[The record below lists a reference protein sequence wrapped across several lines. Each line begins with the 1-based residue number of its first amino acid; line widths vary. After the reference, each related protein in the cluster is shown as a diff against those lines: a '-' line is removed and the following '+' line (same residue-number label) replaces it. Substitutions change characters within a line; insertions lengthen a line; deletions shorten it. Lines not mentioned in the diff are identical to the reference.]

1 MIRQLDTMPSDKRQH
16 IQTLMQ
22 LGEGRDAFPET
33 QRDVIRRSWQRC
45 LEEYQL
51 DPSRPR
57 PVRVLTQQALR
68 DHQESADE
76 LLHVARAGVERL
88 YSQIAQHGYALI
100 LTDQRGIAVD
110 FRGQRDQ
117 LSELRRAGLYLGSD
131 WNERYAGTS
140 AAGTCLHDG
149 AAVTCHQR
157 EHFDATHIDLT
168 CTAAPI
174 TDPQG
179 RVIAALDI
187 SALKSPRPQESQ
199 TFALSLV
206 TLHARMIEDAYF
218 LHRYRDCLIL
228 RFDTA
233 REFVHLNGRG
243 LFAIQE
249 DGKVIAANH
258 EGRRLIDAHL
268 ERWPPWTVSTLPAV
282 TQLFDGELNELL
294 SIPHTSRDQIRA
306 FRLRAD
312 DATVFVT
319 LIEPRGYPVKAIP
332 TVSQQDDPV
341 PELDQLAGD
350 DPSMHRLLKLA
361 RRMRHESVSILIR
374 GETGTGKEVLARALH
389 DSGPRAKA
397 SFVAVN
403 CAAIPESLIESELFG
418 YLPGA
423 FTGGRPKGMRG
434 LIQQADGGTLFLD
447 EIGDM
452 PLPLQSRLLRVL
464 AEREVSPLGAE
475 TPIKVDIRVITA
487 THRDVPELI
496 ASGQFREDLYYRLNG
511 AELLLPALR
520 ERADRHYLIRKLH
533 AELQAE
539 RDQTLHLRADAISA
553 LLSHHWP
560 GNIRQLR
567 NAIAF
572 AMATAEG
579 DEITLHDLPEVCQT
593 HTGSARGAAS
603 PLAAA
608 SLFASGASSNPAS
621 PALTSAGP
629 DAGADAD
636 ANKLLELLRHTDWNI
651 SQVARQLGVSRP
663 TIYRR
668 MRRHGLVAPNHQPL
682 AS

>member
-1 MIRQLDTMPSDKRQH
+1 
-16 IQTLMQ
+16 MQ
-22 LGEGRDAFPET
+22 LGEGRDAFTET

-199 TFALSLV
+199 TFALSVV

-249 DGKVIAANH
+249 DGKVVAANH

-268 ERWPPWTVSTLPAV
+268 ARWPPWTVSTLPAV

-294 SIPHTSRDQIRA
+294 SIPHASRDQIRA

-312 DATVFVT
+312 DAIVFVT
-319 LIEPRGYPVKAIP
+319 LIEPRGYPVRALP

-361 RRMRHESVSILIR
+361 RRMRHENVSILIR

-397 SFVAVN
+397 PFVAVN

-487 THRDVPELI
+487 THRDVTELI

-593 HTGSARGAAS
+593 HTGSARGAAN

-608 SLFASGASSNPAS
+608 SPIAYGASSNPAS
-621 PALTSAGP
+621 PAFAS
-629 DAGADAD
+629 AGADAD
-636 ANKLLELLRHTDWNI
+636 ASELLELLRHTDWNV

-668 MRRHGLVAPNHQPL
+668 MRRYGLVAPNHQPL

>member
-1 MIRQLDTMPSDKRQH
+1 MPSDKRQH

-22 LGEGRDAFPET
+22 LGEGRDVFPET

-243 LFAIQE
+243 LFVIQE

-294 SIPHTSRDQIRA
+294 SIPHANRDQIRA

-319 LIEPRGYPVKAIP
+319 LIEPRGYPVKALP
-332 TVSQQDDPV
+332 TVNQQDDPV

-361 RRMRHESVSILIR
+361 RRMRHENVSILIR

-397 SFVAVN
+397 PFVAVN

-434 LIQQADGGTLFLD
+434 LIQQADGGILFLD

-487 THRDVPELI
+487 THRDVTELI

-553 LLSHHWP
+553 LLNHHWP

-603 PLAAA
+603 PLAA
-608 SLFASGASSNPAS
+608 SSPVTSGASSNPAS

>member
-1 MIRQLDTMPSDKRQH
+1 MIRQLDTMQPDKRQH

-149 AAVTCHQR
+149 TAVTCHQR

-243 LFAIQE
+243 LFVIQE

-294 SIPHTSRDQIRA
+294 SIPHANRDQIRA

-319 LIEPRGYPVKAIP
+319 LIEPRGYPVRALP

-361 RRMRHESVSILIR
+361 RRMRHENVSILIR

-397 SFVAVN
+397 PFVAVN

-487 THRDVPELI
+487 THRDVTELI

-539 RDQTLHLRADAISA
+539 RDQSLHLRADAISA

-579 DEITLHDLPEVCQT
+579 DEITLPDLPDVCQT

-608 SLFASGASSNPAS
+608 SPFASGASPNPAS
-621 PALTSAGP
+621 PALAS
-629 DAGADAD
+629 AGADAGTD
-636 ANKLLELLRHTDWNI
+636 ADASELLELLRHTDWNV

>member
-1 MIRQLDTMPSDKRQH
+1 MIRQLETMQPDKRQH

-22 LGEGRDAFPET
+22 LGEGRDVFPET

-88 YSQIAQHGYALI
+88 YCQIAQHGYALI

-294 SIPHTSRDQIRA
+294 SIPHASRDQIRA

-312 DATVFVT
+312 DAIVFVT
-319 LIEPRGYPVKAIP
+319 LIEPRGYPVRALP

-361 RRMRHESVSILIR
+361 RRMRHENVSILIR

-389 DSGPRAKA
+389 DSGPRAK
-397 SFVAVN
+397 SPFVAVN

-452 PLPLQSRLLRVL
+452 PLSLQSRLLRVL

-487 THRDVPELI
+487 THRDVTELI

-539 RDQTLHLRADAISA
+539 REQSLHLRADAISA

-593 HTGSARGAAS
+593 HTGSTRGAAS

-608 SLFASGASSNPAS
+608 PPFASGASSNPAS
-621 PALTSAGP
+621 PAPAS
-629 DAGADAD
+629 AGADAGTDAD
-636 ANKLLELLRHTDWNI
+636 ANELLELLRHTDWNV

>member
-1 MIRQLDTMPSDKRQH
+1 
-16 IQTLMQ
+16 MQ
-22 LGEGRDAFPET
+22 LGEGRDVFPET

-294 SIPHTSRDQIRA
+294 SIPHANRDQIRA

-361 RRMRHESVSILIR
+361 RRMRHENVSILIR

-397 SFVAVN
+397 PFVAVN

-487 THRDVPELI
+487 THRDVTELI

-539 RDQTLHLRADAISA
+539 REQSLHLRADTISA

-579 DEITLHDLPEVCQT
+579 DEITLHDLPEICQAN
-593 HTGSARGAAS
+593 TGSACGTTSPFAAS
-603 PLAAA
+603 
-608 SLFASGASSNPAS
+608 SLVASSGSSSTGS
-621 PALTSAGP
+621 PTFTSAE
-629 DAGADAD
+629 AGTEAGE
-636 ANKLLELLRHTDWNI
+636 LLELLRHTDWNI

>member
-1 MIRQLDTMPSDKRQH
+1 MIRQLETMQPDKRQH

-22 LGEGRDAFPET
+22 LGEGRDVFPET

-179 RVIAALDI
+179 RVIAVLDI

-249 DGKVIAANH
+249 DGKVVAANH

-294 SIPHTSRDQIRA
+294 SIPHASRDQIRA

-312 DATVFVT
+312 DAIVFVT
-319 LIEPRGYPVKAIP
+319 LIEPRGYPVPALP

-361 RRMRHESVSILIR
+361 RRMRHENVSILIR

-397 SFVAVN
+397 PFVAVN
-403 CAAIPESLIESELFG
+403 CAAIPESMIESELFG

-487 THRDVPELI
+487 THRDVTELI

-603 PLAAA
+603 SLAAA
-608 SLFASGASSNPAS
+608 SPFASGASPNPAS
-621 PALTSAGP
+621 PAPAS
-629 DAGADAD
+629 AGADAGTD
-636 ANKLLELLRHTDWNI
+636 ADASELLELLRHTDWNV

>member
-1 MIRQLDTMPSDKRQH
+1 M
-16 IQTLMQ
+16 
-22 LGEGRDAFPET
+22 
-33 QRDVIRRSWQRC
+33 
-45 LEEYQL
+45 
-51 DPSRPR
+51 
-57 PVRVLTQQALR
+57 
-68 DHQESADE
+68 
-76 LLHVARAGVERL
+76 
-88 YSQIAQHGYALI
+88 
-100 LTDQRGIAVD
+100 
-110 FRGQRDQ
+110 
-117 LSELRRAGLYLGSD
+117 
-131 WNERYAGTS
+131 
-140 AAGTCLHDG
+140 
-149 AAVTCHQR
+149 
-157 EHFDATHIDLT
+157 
-168 CTAAPI
+168 
-174 TDPQG
+174 
-179 RVIAALDI
+179 DI
-187 SALKSPRPQESQ
+187 
-199 TFALSLV
+199 F
-206 TLHARMIEDAYF
+206 
-218 LHRYRDCLIL
+218 
-228 RFDTA
+228 
-233 REFVHLNGRG
+233 

-294 SIPHTSRDQIRA
+294 SIPHASLDQIRA

-312 DATVFVT
+312 DAIVFVT
-319 LIEPRGYPVKAIP
+319 LIEPRGYPVRALP

-361 RRMRHESVSILIR
+361 RRMRHENVSILIR

-397 SFVAVN
+397 PFVAVN

-434 LIQQADGGTLFLD
+434 LIQQANGGTLFLD

-487 THRDVPELI
+487 THRDVTELI

-539 RDQTLHLRADAISA
+539 RDQSLHLRADAISA

-579 DEITLHDLPEVCQT
+579 DEITLHDLPEVCQAN
-593 HTGSARGAAS
+593 TGSACGTTSPFAAS
-603 PLAAA
+603 
-608 SLFASGASSNPAS
+608 SLVASSGSSSTGS
-621 PALTSAGP
+621 PTFTSAE
-629 DAGADAD
+629 AGTEAGE
-636 ANKLLELLRHTDWNI
+636 LLELLRHTDWNI

>member
-1 MIRQLDTMPSDKRQH
+1 MIRQLETMPSDKRQH

-76 LLHVARAGVERL
+76 LLHVARAGVDRL
-88 YSQIAQHGYALI
+88 YSQVAEHGYALI

-294 SIPHTSRDQIRA
+294 SIPHANRDQIRA

-361 RRMRHESVSILIR
+361 RRMRHENVSILIR

-397 SFVAVN
+397 PFVAVN

-434 LIQQADGGTLFLD
+434 LIQQANGGTLFLD

-487 THRDVPELI
+487 THRDVTELI

-533 AELQAE
+533 AVLQAE
-539 RDQTLHLRADAISA
+539 RDQSLHLRADAISA
-553 LLSHHWP
+553 LLCHHWP

-579 DEITLHDLPEVCQT
+579 DEITLHDLPEVCQAN
-593 HTGSARGAAS
+593 TGSARETTR

-608 SLFASGASSNPAS
+608 SPFASGASSTPAS
-621 PALTSAGP
+621 PAFASAGT
-629 DAGADAD
+629 DAD
-636 ANKLLELLRHTDWNI
+636 ASELLELLRHTDWNV

-682 AS
+682 AP

>member
-1 MIRQLDTMPSDKRQH
+1 MIRQLDTMPPDKRQH

-22 LGEGRDAFPET
+22 LGEGRDVFPET
-33 QRDVIRRSWQRC
+33 QRDVIQRSWQRC

-88 YSQIAQHGYALI
+88 YSQIAEHGYALI

-268 ERWPPWTVSTLPAV
+268 ARWPPWTVSTLPAV

-294 SIPHTSRDQIRA
+294 SIPHANLDQIRA

-312 DATVFVT
+312 DAIVFVT
-319 LIEPRGYPVKAIP
+319 LIEPRGYPVRPLP

-361 RRMRHESVSILIR
+361 RRMRHENVSILIR

-397 SFVAVN
+397 PFVAVN

-487 THRDVPELI
+487 THRDVTELI

-520 ERADRHYLIRKLH
+520 KRADRHYLIRKLH

-572 AMATAEG
+572 AMATVEG
-579 DEITLHDLPEVCQT
+579 DEITLHDLPEVCQANN
-593 HTGSARGAAS
+593 GSARGTTS

-608 SLFASGASSNPAS
+608 SPFASGASSPPAS
-621 PALTSAGP
+621 PAFAST
-629 DAGADAD
+629 GADAGTD
-636 ANKLLELLRHTDWNI
+636 AYASELLDLLRHTDWNI

>member
-45 LEEYQL
+45 LEKYQL

-140 AAGTCLHDG
+140 AAGTCLHDS

-294 SIPHTSRDQIRA
+294 SIPHANLDQIRA

-312 DATVFVT
+312 DAIVFVT
-319 LIEPRGYPVKAIP
+319 LIEPRGYPVKALP

-361 RRMRHESVSILIR
+361 RRMRHENVSILIR

-397 SFVAVN
+397 PFVAVN

-487 THRDVPELI
+487 THRDVTELI

-539 RDQTLHLRADAISA
+539 RDQSLHLRADAISA

-579 DEITLHDLPEVCQT
+579 DEITLHDLPEVCQAN
-593 HTGSARGAAS
+593 TGSACGTTSPFAAS
-603 PLAAA
+603 SLVA
-608 SLFASGASSNPAS
+608 SSGSSSTGSPTFASAE
-621 PALTSAGP
+621 AGTE
-629 DAGADAD
+629 AGE
-636 ANKLLELLRHTDWNI
+636 LLELLRHTDWNI

>member
-1 MIRQLDTMPSDKRQH
+1 MIRQLETMQPDKRQH

-22 LGEGRDAFPET
+22 LGEGRDAFTET

-199 TFALSLV
+199 TFALSVV

-249 DGKVIAANH
+249 DGKVVAANH

-268 ERWPPWTVSTLPAV
+268 ARWPPWTVSTLPAV

-294 SIPHTSRDQIRA
+294 SIPHASRDQIRA

-312 DATVFVT
+312 DAIVFVT
-319 LIEPRGYPVKAIP
+319 LIEPRGYPVRALP

-361 RRMRHESVSILIR
+361 RRMRHENVSILIR

-397 SFVAVN
+397 PFVAVN

-487 THRDVPELI
+487 THRDVTELI

-593 HTGSARGAAS
+593 HTGSARGAAN

-608 SLFASGASSNPAS
+608 SPIAYGASSNPAS
-621 PALTSAGP
+621 PAFAS
-629 DAGADAD
+629 AGADAD
-636 ANKLLELLRHTDWNI
+636 ASELLELLRHTDWNV

-668 MRRHGLVAPNHQPL
+668 MRRYGLVAPNHQPL

>member
-22 LGEGRDAFPET
+22 LGEGRDVFPKA

-117 LSELRRAGLYLGSD
+117 LSDLRRAGLYLGSD

-218 LHRYRDCLIL
+218 LHHYRDCLIL

-294 SIPHTSRDQIRA
+294 SIPHANRDQIRA

-312 DATVFVT
+312 DAIVFVT
-319 LIEPRGYPVKAIP
+319 LIEPRGYPVRALP

-361 RRMRHESVSILIR
+361 RRMRHENVSILIR

-397 SFVAVN
+397 PFVAVN

-487 THRDVPELI
+487 THRDVTELI

-539 RDQTLHLRADAISA
+539 RDQSLHLRADAISA

-608 SLFASGASSNPAS
+608 SPIASSAFSSTTS
-621 PALTSAGP
+621 PAFVSAE
-629 DAGADAD
+629 AGKEAGE
-636 ANKLLELLRHTDWNI
+636 LLELLRHTDWNV

>member
-1 MIRQLDTMPSDKRQH
+1 MIRQLETMQPDKRQH

-22 LGEGRDAFPET
+22 LGEGRDVFPET

-157 EHFDATHIDLT
+157 EHFDATHIDL
-168 CTAAPI
+168 
-174 TDPQG
+174 
-179 RVIAALDI
+179 
-187 SALKSPRPQESQ
+187 
-199 TFALSLV
+199 
-206 TLHARMIEDAYF
+206 HARMIEDAYF

-268 ERWPPWTVSTLPAV
+268 ERWPPWTISTLPAV

-294 SIPHTSRDQIRA
+294 SIPHANRDQIRA

-319 LIEPRGYPVKAIP
+319 LIEPRGYPVRALP

-361 RRMRHESVSILIR
+361 RRMRHENVSILIR

-397 SFVAVN
+397 PFVAVN

-487 THRDVPELI
+487 THRDVTELI

-539 RDQTLHLRADAISA
+539 REQSLHLRADAISA

-593 HTGSARGAAS
+593 HTGSTRGAAS

-608 SLFASGASSNPAS
+608 SPFASGASSNPAS
-621 PALTSAGP
+621 PAPAS
-629 DAGADAD
+629 AGADAGTDAD
-636 ANKLLELLRHTDWNI
+636 ANELLELLRHTDWNV

>member
-22 LGEGRDAFPET
+22 LGEGRDVFSKA

-76 LLHVARAGVERL
+76 LLHVALAGVERL

-174 TDPQG
+174 TDAQG

-268 ERWPPWTVSTLPAV
+268 ARWPPWTVSTLPAV

-294 SIPHTSRDQIRA
+294 SIPHANRDQIRA

-319 LIEPRGYPVKAIP
+319 LIEPRGYPLKAIP

-361 RRMRHESVSILIR
+361 RRMRHENVSILIR

-487 THRDVPELI
+487 THRDVTELI

-539 RDQTLHLRADAISA
+539 RDQSLHLRADAISA

-579 DEITLHDLPEVCQT
+579 DEITLHDLPEVCQAN
-593 HTGSARGAAS
+593 TGSACGTTSPFAAS
-603 PLAAA
+603 
-608 SLFASGASSNPAS
+608 SLVASSGSSSTGS
-621 PALTSAGP
+621 PTFTSAE
-629 DAGADAD
+629 AGTEAGE
-636 ANKLLELLRHTDWNI
+636 LLELLRHTDWNI